1 MEREVLKEEKKLNK
15 KKIFK
20 IMLKGIKIR
29 LYLSD
34 DQQLT
39 LNKLLGSYRFIY
51 NQCLSYK
58 ITNYETDKKNT
69 SLSDLGHYFHQDL
82 RNEYDWLKEHNTK
95 VLKQSIINLEQAYKN
110 FFRGVKDRSKV
121 GFPKYKSKHD
131 VQKVRFPQE
140 AIASKTF
147 DEENSKLNLTTII
160 RGLKFECSDRDKQY
174 LYKNKAGIKSITII
188 KNKCG
193 QYYAT
198 ILIDGDLLRTVN
210 EPIRESIGIDLG
222 IKTLL
227 SLSNGE
233 TIDNPR
239 WINSNEKRLKKLHKK
254 LSKKQKGSNNRTKA
268 KLKLAKVHE
277 QIKNK
282 KQDYLHNITTKIVSE
297 NQIICLEDLN
307 VSGMMKNHKLAKA
320 IQELG
325 LYEMRRQIE
334 YKAKWYGR
342 EVIFVSRWFTSSK
355 MCSCCGNIKHDLKL
369 SDREYVCENCG
380 LVIDRDENAAINI
393 ENEGLRIYNELIGQR
408 MPEFKL
414 VEHPTM
420 DDKDVNPLKSS
431 GVMKQENVLT

>member
-1 MEREVLKEEKKLNK
+1 
-15 KKIFK
+15 
-20 IMLKGIKIR
+20 MLKGIKIR
-29 LYLSD
+29 LYLND
-34 DQQLT
+34 EQQLT
-39 LNKLLGSYRFIY
+39 VNKLLGSYRFIY

-82 RNEYDWLKEHNTK
+82 RNEYEWLKEHNTK

-110 FFRGVKDRSKV
+110 FFRGVKDKSKV

-131 VQKVRFPQE
+131 VQRVRFPQE
-140 AIASKTF
+140 AVSSKTF

-174 LYKNKAGIKSITII
+174 LYKNKTGIKSITII

-198 ILIDGDLLRTVN
+198 VLIDGDLLRTVN

-227 SLSNGE
+227 TLSNGE
-233 TIDNPR
+233 TINNPR
-239 WINSNEKRLKKLHKK
+239 WINSNEKKLKKLHKQ

-277 QIKNK
+277 KIKNK
-282 KQDYLHNITTKIVSE
+282 KQDYLHNITTKIVNE
-297 NQIICLEDLN
+297 NQIIILEDLN

-342 EVIFVSRWFTSSK
+342 EVVFVSRWFPSSK
-355 MCSCCGNIKHDLKL
+355 MCSCCGNIKYDLKL
-369 SDREYVCENCG
+369 SDREYVCIGCG

-393 ENEGLRIYNELIGQR
+393 ENEGIRLYNELIGQR
-408 MPEFKL
+408 MSEFKL

-420 DDKDVNPLKSS
+420 DDKDENPLKSD
-431 GVMKQENVLT
+431 GVMKQEVKNLDV

>member
-1 MEREVLKEEKKLNK
+1 
-15 KKIFK
+15 
-20 IMLKGIKIR
+20 MLKGIKIR
-29 LYLSD
+29 LYLND

-39 LNKLLGSYRFIY
+39 INKLLGSYRFIY
-51 NQCLSYK
+51 NQCLNLK

-110 FFRGVKDRSKV
+110 FFRSVKDKSKV

-140 AIASKTF
+140 AIVSKTF
-147 DEENSKLNLTTII
+147 DEVNSKLNLTTII

-174 LYKNKAGIKSITII
+174 LYKNKGGIKSITII

-193 QYYAT
+193 QYYAS

-210 EPIRESIGIDLG
+210 EPIRQSIGVDLG

-227 SLSNGE
+227 TLSNGE

-239 WINSNEKRLKKLHKK
+239 WINSNEKRLKKLHKQ

-268 KLKLAKVHE
+268 KLKLAKAHNK
-277 QIKNK
+277 IKNK
-282 KQDYLHNITTKIVSE
+282 KQDFLHNITTKIVSE

-307 VSGMMKNHKLAKA
+307 VKGMMKNHKLANA

-325 LYEMRRQIE
+325 LSEMVRQII
-334 YKAKWYGR
+334 YKSEWYGR
-342 EVIFVSRWFTSSK
+342 EVVFVDRWFPSSK
-355 MCSCCGNIKHDLKL
+355 KCSCCGNIKKDLKL

-380 LVIDRDENAAINI
+380 LVIDRDENASINI
-393 ENEGLRIYNELIGQR
+393 EEEGIRIFEELVRQR
-408 MPEFKL
+408 MSEPSDENQRKL
-414 VEHPTM
+414 EDNPTM
-420 DDKDVNPLKSS
+420 DDKNESSLKSS
-431 GVMKQENVLT
+431 GWMIQEVKELDKCTILSNI

>member
-1 MEREVLKEEKKLNK
+1 
-15 KKIFK
+15 
-20 IMLKGIKIR
+20 MLKGIKIR
-29 LYLSD
+29 LYLNN

-39 LNKLLGSYRFIY
+39 INKLLGSYRFIY
-51 NQCLSYK
+51 NSCLSYK

-82 RNEYDWLKEHNTK
+82 RNEYEWLKEHNTK

-121 GFPKYKSKHD
+121 GFPKFKSKHD

-210 EPIRESIGIDLG
+210 EPVRQSIGIDLG

-227 SLSNGE
+227 TLSNGE

-239 WINSNEKRLKKLHKK
+239 WINSNEKKLKKLHKQ
-254 LSKKQKGSNNRTKA
+254 LSKKQKGSNNRAKA
-268 KLKLAKVHE
+268 KRKLAKAHE

-297 NQIICLEDLN
+297 NKVIILEDLN

-342 EVIFVSRWFTSSK
+342 EVIFVSRWFPSSK
-355 MCSCCGNIKHDLKL
+355 KCSCCGNIKHDLKL

-380 LVIDRDENAAINI
+380 LIIDRDENASINI
-393 ENEGLRIYNELIGQR
+393 EVEGIRLYNELIGQR
-408 MPEFKL
+408 MSESSDEKQRKL
-414 VEHPTM
+414 EDYPTM
-420 DDKDVNPLKSS
+420 DDKDKNPLKSS
-431 GVMKQENVLT
+431 GRMIQEVKELVMSNIV

>member
-1 MEREVLKEEKKLNK
+1 
-15 KKIFK
+15 
-20 IMLKGIKIR
+20 MLKGIKIR
-29 LYLSD
+29 LYLND

-39 LNKLLGSYRFIY
+39 INKLLGSYRFIY
-51 NQCLSYK
+51 NSCLSYK

-82 RNEYDWLKEHNTK
+82 RNEYEWLKEHNTK

-121 GFPKYKSKHD
+121 GFPKFKSKHD

-210 EPIRESIGIDLG
+210 EPVRESIGIDLG

-227 SLSNGE
+227 TLSNGE

-239 WINSNEKRLKKLHKK
+239 WINSNERLLKKLHKQ
-254 LSKKQKGSNNRTKA
+254 LSKKQKGSNNRVKA
-268 KLKLAKVHE
+268 KRKLAKAHE

-282 KQDYLHNITTKIVSE
+282 KLDYLHNITTKIVSE
-297 NQIICLEDLN
+297 NQIIILEDLN

-320 IQELG
+320 VQELG

-334 YKAKWYGR
+334 YKAQWYGR
-342 EVIFVSRWFTSSK
+342 EVIFVSRWFPSSK
-355 MCSCCGNIKHDLKL
+355 KCSCCGNIKHDLKL
-369 SDREYVCENCG
+369 SDREYICENCG

-393 ENEGLRIYNELIGQR
+393 EVEGIRLYEENIGQR
-408 MPEFKL
+408 MSEFKL

-420 DDKDVNPLKSS
+420 DDNDESPLKSS